1 MSKIMVEI
9 SGEMVD
15 NIILQEIQD
24 TKEML
29 TEQLERV
36 KLNGKG
42 DVFDLDVKTD
52 IKLIKKHIEACDLIY
67 KYYGG
72 K

>member
-42 DVFDLDVKTD
+42 DVFDLDVKTEVGRD
-52 IKLIKKHIEACDLIY
+52 NDSMTRALPEVTSILC
-67 KYYGG
+67 
-72 K
+72 

>member
-42 DVFDLDVKTD
+42 DVWS
-52 IKLIKKHIEACDLIY
+52 
-67 KYYGG
+67 GQR
-72 K
+72 